1 MPDHFLIAGA
11 QRSGTTFL
19 YELLDQH
26 PEIEMARPLRP
37 EPKFF
42 LRDDEPLRLDRYEQL
57 FGHKLAAR
65 VRGEKSTSYME
76 QGKVASKAA
85 ALLPGLK
92 AVFVLRDPVERAL
105 SNYRFSV
112 DNGVETESL
121 EHALRHEKER
131 AGDYDPN
138 AFSVSPHAYLAR
150 GQYARLL
157 MPWESALG
165 RSRLYLLSF
174 EELVERPLV
183 VQDLFSW
190 LGVSPAF
197 VPHVPA
203 GPVNA
208 SAARKGIDPA
218 IARRF
223 APLFSESNELLSRR
237 YGFDIGRW
245 RSAP

>member
-1 MPDHFLIAGA
+1 MPDYFLIAGA
-11 QRSGTTFL
+11 QRSGTTLL

-26 PEIEMARPLRP
+26 PKIEMARPLRP

-42 LRDDEPLRLDRYEQL
+42 LRDGECRLDQYEQL
-57 FGHKLAAR
+57 FGHKPAAR

-76 QGKVASKAA
+76 RGEVASKAA
-85 ALLPGLK
+85 AFLPGLK

-121 EHALRHEKER
+121 EYALRHERER
-131 AGDYDPN
+131 AGDYDPTV
-138 AFSVSPHAYLAR
+138 FSVSPHAYLAR

-157 MPWESALG
+157 MPWEAALG

-183 VQDLFSW
+183 VQRLFSW
-190 LGVSPAF
+190 LKVSAEFEPR
-197 VPHVPA
+197 VPSA
-203 GPVNA
+203 PVNA
-208 SAARKGIDPA
+208 STVQDGIDPA
-218 IARRF
+218 IARKF
-223 APLFSESNELLSRR
+223 APLFSESNELLSRH
-237 YGFDIGRW
+237 YGFDTGRW
-245 RSAP
+245 RPAA